1 MLTEEQQAQL
11 DALLEKLEKDGVDY
25 DTMKAEYD
33 KLENS
38 FKEVEEVD
46 EVEKTDDSQS
56 KGANVD
62 QKNVVAP
69 EDSDSPSFLENIKS
83 SLDSTLNKYK
93 FSNPLVSEKVEKER
107 KRKETESKGK
117 DEFYVDSDSN
127 EIDFSKLDDVDFNTF
142 KDSLV
147 INDKGE
153 YLGLDG
159 KPYEKVLD
167 AYQSAIYAKE
177 GLDFKNISQFEKDIQ
192 EAEVF
197 FNNNIMSKE
206 NIFTRTGKGGQRIDV
221 KKDDVFN
228 PDYTPTD
235 EELSNPNL
243 AKFFNEDGTVKSE
256 EEVDT
261 IMEDA
266 KKYEGFLGG
275 KYQEIK
281 EIADNKL
288 KGFLNEQAKPQVD
301 DLQDAIGDTI
311 KGLNEQLQ
319 VYNVNFTDKTMSSED
334 NFSRT
339 MENVKVDINNQ
350 YSELNNRLKE
360 LTGYTFDNFD
370 KAIDE
375 AKTPEEK
382 QNLQDLSSLYS
393 SLNEYAKPYVK
404 VANDSAVL
412 NRYSQELNST
422 LTTMGLIMGYDDVSN
437 IRGEYIDNATS
448 SVVNNAVIGW
458 NSGQMNEEFWQMV
471 YGVNSLAD
479 EEGMKKPAERI
490 ALLQAKNNGMLS
502 SRVWERYNNA
512 KTFAEQRQLLA
523 ANPVEI
529 FTTLFGSSMS
539 QFFST
544 GTELFIPIVGASTG
558 TGAVVGGAAGAL
570 TGAGY
575 GLMGW
580 QAITGFNMELGNAYS
595 STFQKAGLDLT
606 NPDDVIKGMQDPDLV
621 AKANELGV
629 KRGVPIALANILG
642 AKAAGAFVSPLA
654 SASKQIGLGLV
665 SQTVVEPV
673 FEGAGELGAQ
683 VWSGEGIVIPEIVN
697 EMIGGQFGTASNLSL
712 KIAKANM
719 YSESVKKATQL
730 QNLNNVINGNHSVK
744 DLTRFV
750 KRLRV
755 DDRITEEEGKKII
768 TNGEIL
774 ASTKE
779 ALSNVK
785 VSKTVTQRVADLLS
799 TKRFIQSN
807 DAFNKIGGD
816 KIKQIDAEIDF
827 LKESN
832 SLKSEDKVTTITDY
846 QRNQKNSLIGGLN
859 FLKTLGVDSDIELVM
874 IDDNLNPTLPEEYES
889 QRNKIIKKLKG
900 GANAYITAYKPGKKQ
915 SIFVSQQTIDKNA
928 NLQLV
933 QDSAAA
939 ASVSVAHEVLHAVLD
954 RTMTNDQVI
963 GLSDKLTGY
972 LNEQKENDGKN
983 ISAGVVD
990 KINSRLNNYKVNRDK
1005 VLNNKNSSQKAKDE
1019 ANANYAQEVFTNI
1032 SDEIS
1037 LGNINWNRQDKP
1049 FWQRV
1054 ANDLTD
1060 FYKYKLG
1067 MGDDVINAA
1076 NIETGEQ
1083 AFEFLKNYNKTF
1095 FKGKLGSVVTPDAIA
1110 PTEQGAERESI
1121 VEKNKKLSEALKNAT
1136 PQEATDIKNDL
1147 FLNNQGIVNDFVK
1160 DKFKGGLG
1168 INREE
1173 FKAAVQEEVLV
1184 RLNTTYNPTKGEYGA
1199 YIREALYGGGKFGG
1213 GRLGNILKSLGQD
1226 GELFTSEI
1234 DDNKMAN
1241 TPEPTPTA
1249 TSQDKP
1255 QIDLARRL
1263 RLNDKER
1270 LKVISAVVKTLGTR
1284 LPSMDQKAFK
1294 KELEKSF
1301 SNELKKP
1308 LADLMGT
1315 RKSYTRFLSDPQ
1327 VKRTIV
1333 QKLPITTLVRMERL
1347 VKPENR
1353 IFTKEIQRN
1362 LKPKAV
1368 DKAIAE
1374 GKLGKDTGR
1383 TTGPTLYAKKMPTKE
1398 QFLEFFDIAGSKKG
1412 TRKDKLAENLGAE
1425 LAFDQTMDVLMNNEV
1440 AKQRFEGIQAL
1451 TNNDLKEN
1459 YIAIIAKQIER
1470 DNPDNDTRAS
1480 EVFATAIDLGI
1491 AQEDLTAVLQSE
1503 TLAQDYPSLNNVF
1516 ENAVND
1522 VLDAEGINNKG
1533 FLARLTKDFKD
1544 NETLNSYL
1552 TNKEYSLGKKINGVL
1567 ITNKDRQNRA
1577 FDVANELLDYFP
1589 AEEMQAAENVSNKN
1603 QNWLSK
1609 VIYKDNGSDRGL
1621 MFYTDQTEKEQ
1632 IDASKTIKGTIIIQK
1647 GFEAVIPSL
1656 QEKQKIILNKTR
1668 SSAYKSNL
1676 IIQKTKIA
1684 KAIKNDKFNKLQN
1697 EKTKINGKNRISDST
1712 KQRWKKFGKLK
1723 KDLEVSNKTANKLGH
1738 IINIASNIA
1747 NEELT
1752 GKQKAAKLRK
1762 IIGNDGI
1769 KALKAGHALM
1779 EAVHSSWN
1787 DWVDHQVNT
1796 GKMTRDE
1803 AVKDVITNLQLTTNS
1818 VFSAR
1823 AYAAFTSFYFTDGAQ
1838 NIPKNLQG
1846 YKGEHVYDASN
1857 LTSAIVKSIANN
1869 TFNQDIEG
1877 ILDGF
1882 EQSFI
1887 PTKLADTLD
1896 DLGGRNNRLKNLRF
1910 LLDPEIGKNT
1920 YSVLTNETMYE
1931 VAVREFT
1938 EQMLED
1944 TGVKVNIEEQTR
1956 ESSTPQMSKD
1966 FNKIL
1971 EQTKGVGIFDIY
1983 SDKRSKAIGAK
1994 KGRFSFFIPPS
2005 AEDFVG
2011 LIYSFLDKGK
2021 VGEKQ
2026 MEFFKEN
2033 LIKPFGQAMQAL
2045 NLAQNVTRNLYND
2058 TRKEYKD
2065 IHKLLKKETN
2075 FQGFTYE
2082 DAARVYMWT
2091 LAGYDIPGLNRND
2104 IKKLV
2109 DIVNSNERL
2118 KDYSKKISSI
2128 TGTEQ
2133 GYVAPGENWD
2143 AGSILND
2150 MQQES
2155 KDLKRKEFLSQWI
2168 ENKNAIFS
2176 KENLNKIE
2184 AIYGSNFRES
2194 LEDMLY
2200 RMENGTNRNFGTNR
2214 LVNNFMNWINNS
2226 VGAIMFFNARSA
2238 VLQTIS
2244 ALNYVN
2250 LTDNNPIA
2258 VAKTLLNQKQYWTDF
2273 VELFNSDFLKS
2284 RRSGLK
2290 TDVNASEIANYVKG
2304 SKNKVK
2310 AGISYLLSKGFLPTQ
2325 MADSFAIAIGGAS
2338 MVRNRINA
2346 LKKQGMSEAEAKA
2359 QALLD
2364 WQELTEEAQQ
2374 SSRADRISSQQAGPL
2389 GRVILAFANTPMQY
2403 ARLMK
2408 KATLDL
2414 VNRRGDWKTNL
2425 SKIMYYGAVQNF
2437 AFNAMQQAL
2446 FALMWDEDDDE
2457 EPNRDKMIGIGNGM
2471 ADSLLRGMG
2480 VGGAGVAAAKN
2491 IIIEA
2496 IRQSKKKRPDYEV
2509 AALKALSLSPPIS
2522 SKINKLR
2529 SAALTYQYNK
2539 EEIME
2544 MGLSLDNPAYLAVGK
2559 ITSATTN
2566 LPLDRVIQKYNNLDV
2581 AMDNQTETWQSIAL
2595 VLGWDQWS
2603 LGLDPYA
2610 KYKKPKSTK
2619 SKSKYGSSKYGKSKY
2634 KSKSKY

>member
-11 DALLEKLEKDGVDY
+11 DALLEKLDKEGADY
-25 DTMKAEYD
+25 DTARAEYD
-33 KLENS
+33 KLKNS
-38 FKEVEEVD
+38 FKNV
-46 EVEKTDDSQS
+46 EVEKTNDSQT
-56 KGANVD
+56 KGADVD
-62 QKNVVAP
+62 QKKVVAP
-69 EDSDSPSFLENIKS
+69 ENSESPSFLENIKS
-83 SLDSTLNKYK
+83 NLDSTLGKYK
-93 FSNPLVSEKVEKER
+93 YSNPLVSDAVERER
-107 KRKETESKGK
+107 KRKKIKETGRE
-117 DEFYVDSDSN
+117 DFYVDKENAD
-127 EIDFSKLDDVDFNTF
+127 IDFSKLDNVNFNTF
-142 KDSLV
+142 KNSLV
-147 INDKGE
+147 VNDKGE
-153 YLGLDG
+153 YLGVDG

-167 AYQSAIYAKE
+167 AYQSAIYAQN
-177 GLDFKNISQFEKDIQ
+177 GLNFENIEKFKSENQ
-192 EAEVF
+192 EAEEF
-197 FNNNIMSKE
+197 YNNNILSKE
-206 NIFTRTGKGGQRIDV
+206 NIFTRTSKAGQRIDV
-221 KKDDVFN
+221 KRDDVFN
-228 PDYTPTD
+228 PDYKPTK
-235 EELSNPNL
+235 EELANPNL
-243 AKFFNEDGTVKSE
+243 AKFFNKDGSIKSE
-256 EEVDT
+256 EEVD
-261 IMEDA
+261 ILMEDA

-275 KYQEIK
+275 EYQKIK

-288 KGFLNEQAKPQVD
+288 KGFLETQAEPQVNN
-301 DLQDAIGDTI
+301 LQKNISDTI
-311 KGLNEQLQ
+311 KGLNDQLQ
-319 VYNVNFTDKTMSSED
+319 VYNVGFTDKNMSAED
-334 NFSRT
+334 TFGKT
-339 MENVKVDINNQ
+339 MEVVKTDINSR
-350 YSELNNRLKE
+350 YAELDNKLQE
-360 LTGYTFDNFD
+360 LTGYRFNEFD
-370 KAIDE
+370 KAINK
-375 AKTPEEK
+375 AKTPKEK
-382 QNLQDLSSLYS
+382 QDLQDLASLYS
-393 SLNEYAKPYVK
+393 SLNDYAKPFVK
-404 VANDSAVL
+404 VANDSAIL
-412 NRYSQELNST
+412 NRYSEELNST

-437 IRGEYIDNATS
+437 IRGEYIDSATS
-448 SVVNNAVIGW
+448 SVINNARLGW

-490 ALLQAKNNGMLS
+490 ALLQAKNNGILT

-529 FTTLFGSSMS
+529 FTSLFGASMS

-544 GTELFIPIVGASTG
+544 GTELFIP
-558 TGAVVGGAAGAL
+558 VVGGSTAAGATVGGGAGAL

-606 NPDDVIKGMQDPDLV
+606 NPDDVIKGMQDKDLV

-654 SASKQIGLGLV
+654 STSKQIGLGLI
-665 SQTVVEPV
+665 SQTAVEPA

-683 VWSGEGIVIPEIVN
+683 VWSGEGIVVPEIVN

-712 KIAKANM
+712 KIAKANL
-719 YSESVKKATQL
+719 YSKSVEKAQQL
-730 QNLNNVINGNHSVK
+730 QNLSSVVNGNYSVK

-750 KRLRV
+750 NRLTK
-755 DDRITEEEGKKII
+755 DNRITESEGKRII

-779 ALSNVK
+779 ALGSVK
-785 VSKTVTQRVADLLS
+785 VSKSVKQRVADLLS

-807 DAFNKIGGD
+807 DQFNKLGGD
-816 KIKQIDAEIDF
+816 KLKQIDSEIDF
-827 LKESN
+827 LKQSN
-832 SLKSEDKVTTITDY
+832 SLKTEDKVTTITDY
-846 QRNQKNSLIGGLN
+846 QRNQKNSLLGGVE
-859 FLKTLGVDSDIELVM
+859 FLKTLGIDSDIELIM
-874 IDDNLNPTLPEEYES
+874 IDDNVDPTLPTEYES
-889 QRNKIIKKLKG
+889 QRKKIVNKLKG
-900 GANAYITAYKPGKKQ
+900 GANAYITAYKPGEKQ
-915 SIFVSQQTIDKNA
+915 TIFVSQQTIDKNA
-928 NLQLV
+928 NLQLI
-933 QDSAAA
+933 QDEAAA

-954 RTMTNDQVI
+954 RTMTNEQVI
-963 GLSDKLTGY
+963 GLSDKLTDY

-983 ISAGVVD
+983 ISAGVVE
-990 KINSRLNNYKVNRDK
+990 KINSRLNNYRKKRDK
-1005 VLNNKNSSQKAKDE
+1005 VLNNKKASEKAK
-1019 ANANYAQEVFTNI
+1019 AQAKANYAQEVFTNI

-1049 FWQRV
+1049 FWQRI

-1083 AFEFLKNYNKTF
+1083 AFQFLKNYNKTF
-1095 FKGKLGSVVTPDAIA
+1095 FKGKLGSIVPPKIA
-1110 PTEQGAERESI
+1110 PVEQGAGERESNLQDRFDRLGKDKRAFIRDNVTVPLQQSKLNDPAEKGGIGGLVETITRQLFDNTIPESTKVLTGDSDRSAQRI
-1121 VEKNKKLSEALKNAT
+1121 VFKDALLSEAAT
-1136 PQEATDIKNDL
+1136 LIENEYVVDKQNLDKFISTRL
-1147 FLNNQGIVNDFVK
+1147 FLRAQSLLKRLGVETKVKKGLDSAKNVANEESTIVND
-1160 DKFKGGLG
+1160 
-1168 INREE
+1168 ES
-1173 FKAAVQEEVLV
+1173 
-1184 RLNTTYNPTKGEYGA
+1184 T
-1199 YIREALYGGGKFGG
+1199 
-1213 GRLGNILKSLGQD
+1213 
-1226 GELFTSEI
+1226 
-1234 DDNKMAN
+1234 
-1241 TPEPTPTA
+1241 
-1249 TSQDKP
+1249 
-1255 QIDLARRL
+1255 QIDLAKKL
-1263 RLNDKER
+1263 KLNDDQR
-1270 LKVISAVVKTLGTR
+1270 VKVANAVVKALGTR
-1284 LPSMDQKAFK
+1284 LPSMDQKQFK
-1294 KELEKSF
+1294 KELEKAF
-1301 SNELKKP
+1301 ANDLKKP

-1315 RKSYTRFLSDPQ
+1315 KKNYTRFLSDPK
-1327 VKRTIV
+1327 VRKTIV
-1333 QKLPITTLVRMERL
+1333 QKLPISVLVRMERL
-1347 VKPENR
+1347 IKPENR
-1353 IFTKEIQRN
+1353 IFTKELQKN

-1374 GKLGKDTGR
+1374 GKLNKDTGR
-1383 TTGPTLYAKKMPTKE
+1383 TTGPTLYAKKMPTKD
-1398 QFLEFFDIAGSKKG
+1398 QFLEFFDIKGSKKG

-1425 LAFDQTMDVLMNNEV
+1425 LAFDQTMDVLMNNET
-1440 AKQRFEGIQAL
+1440 ARQRFEGIQAL

-1459 YIAIIAKQIER
+1459 YIAIVAKQIER
-1470 DNPDNDTRAS
+1470 DNPENDTRAS
-1480 EVFATAIDLGI
+1480 EVFATAVDLGI

-1533 FLARLTKDFKD
+1533 FLARLKTTLSKNENLSKFIKNQEYKLNTKFGDK
-1544 NETLNSYL
+1544 TL
-1552 TNKEYSLGKKINGVL
+1552 TNPDRHKK
-1567 ITNKDRQNRA
+1567 A
-1577 FDVANELLDYFP
+1577 FDVAGEVLNFIP
-1589 AEEMQAAENVSNKN
+1589 SSIIKFSKNVSNQN
-1603 QNWLSK
+1603 QNIIKRIVYKFNTSVRGLGYYVNLPEADQKKLSK
-1609 VIYKDNGSDRGL
+1609 TELRKLGLDQYKKSQAIADNKIDQAIESNRFEELASDR
-1621 MFYTDQTEKEQ
+1621 
-1632 IDASKTIKGTIIIQK
+1632 
-1647 GFEAVIPSL
+1647 
-1656 QEKQKIILNKTR
+1656 
-1668 SSAYKSNL
+1668 
-1676 IIQKTKIA
+1676 TKA
-1684 KAIKNDKFNKLQN
+1684 KWNEFNKVKDDLQ
-1697 EKTKINGKNRISDST
+1697 
-1712 KQRWKKFGKLK
+1712 
-1723 KDLEVSNKTANKLGH
+1723 VANKSANKLGH
-1738 IINIASNIA
+1738 IINVATNIA
-1747 NEELT
+1747 NNEKLNA
-1752 GKQKAAKLRK
+1752 KQKSQELRK
-1762 IIGNDGI
+1762 QIGSEGAQ
-1769 KALKAGHALM
+1769 ALRAGHILM
-1779 EAVHSSWN
+1779 DAIHSSWN
-1787 DWVDHQVNT
+1787 DWVNNQVDS
-1796 GKMTRDE
+1796 GKSTRDE
-1803 AVKDVITNLQLTTNS
+1803 AVQNVITNLQLTTNS

-1823 AYAAFTSFYFTDGAQ
+1823 AYAAFTSFYFTDGNM

-1846 YKGEHVYDASN
+1846 WKGEHVYDASG
-1857 LTSAIVKSIANN
+1857 LTSDIVSSIANN
-1869 TFNQDIEG
+1869 TFVEDIEG

-1882 EQSFI
+1882 EQAWI
-1887 PTKLADTLD
+1887 PKKLADKLD

-1920 YSVLTNETMYE
+1920 YSVLTNENMYE

-1938 EQMLED
+1938 EQVLED
-1944 TGVKVNIEEQTR
+1944 AGVKVNIDEQTR
-1956 ESSTPQMSKD
+1956 ESSTSEMSKE

-1971 EQTKGVGIFDIY
+1971 EETKGVGIYDIY
-1983 SDKRSKAIGAK
+1983 SDKRSKALGAK
-1994 KGRFSFFIPPS
+1994 KGRFNFFIPPS

-2011 LIYSFLDKGK
+2011 LMYSFLSKGK

-2058 TRKEYKD
+2058 VRKEYKD
-2065 IHKLLKKETN
+2065 IHKLLKKESE
-2075 FQGFTYE
+2075 FKGFTYE

-2104 IKKLV
+2104 VKKLV
-2109 DIVNSNERL
+2109 DIVNNNERL

-2133 GYVAPGENWD
+2133 GYVPPGENWD
-2143 AGSILND
+2143 AGSILSD

-2155 KDLKRKEFLSQWI
+2155 KDIKRKEFLNKWI
-2168 ENKNAIFS
+2168 QNKNVIFS

-2184 AIYGSNFRES
+2184 AIYGSNFREA

-2244 ALNYVN
+2244 ALNYIN
-2250 LTDNNPIA
+2250 LSDNNPIA

-2304 SKNKVK
+2304 SKNKAK
-2310 AGISYLLSKGFLPTQ
+2310 AAISYLLSKGFLPTQ
-2325 MADSFAIAIGGAS
+2325 LADSFAIAIGGAS
-2338 MVRNRINA
+2338 MVRNRINT
-2346 LKKQGMSEAEAKA
+2346 LKRQGMSEADAKA
-2359 QALLD
+2359 KALLD

-2374 SSRADRISSQQAGPL
+2374 SSRADRISQQQAGPL

-2408 KATLDL
+2408 KSTLDL

-2457 EPNRDKMIGIGNGM
+2457 EKERDKMIGIGNGM

-2496 IRQSKKKRPDYEV
+2496 IRQSKKNRPDYEI

-2539 EEIME
+2539 DEIME

-2559 ITSATTN
+2559 VASATTN
-2566 LPLDRVIQKYNNLDV
+2566 LPLDRIVQKYNNLDV
-2581 AMDNQTETWQSIAL
+2581 AFDNQTENWQSIAL

-2610 KYKKPKSTK
+2610 KYKKPKT
-2619 SKSKYGSSKYGKSKY
+2619 SKSKYGKSKYGKSKY

>member
-11 DALLEKLEKDGVDY
+11 DALLEKLDKEGADY
-25 DTMKAEYD
+25 DTARAEYD
-33 KLENS
+33 KLKNS
-38 FKEVEEVD
+38 FKNV
-46 EVEKTDDSQS
+46 EVEKTNDSQT
-56 KGANVD
+56 KGADVD
-62 QKNVVAP
+62 QKKVVAP
-69 EDSDSPSFLENIKS
+69 ENSESPSFLENIKS
-83 SLDSTLNKYK
+83 NLDSTLGKYK
-93 FSNPLVSEKVEKER
+93 YSNPLVSDAVERER
-107 KRKETESKGK
+107 KRKKIKETGRE
-117 DEFYVDSDSN
+117 DFYVDKEN
-127 EIDFSKLDDVDFNTF
+127 EDIDFSKLDDVNFNTF
-142 KDSLV
+142 KNSLV
-147 INDKGE
+147 VNDKGE
-153 YLGLDG
+153 YLGVDG

-167 AYQSAIYAKE
+167 AYQSAIYAQN
-177 GLDFKNISQFEKDIQ
+177 GLNFENIEKFKSENQ
-192 EAEVF
+192 EAEEF
-197 FNNNIMSKE
+197 YNNNILSKE
-206 NIFTRTGKGGQRIDV
+206 NIFTRTSKAGQRIDV
-221 KKDDVFN
+221 KRDDVFN
-228 PDYTPTD
+228 PDYKPTE
-235 EELSNPNL
+235 EELANPNL
-243 AKFFNEDGTVKSE
+243 AKFFNENGSIKSE
-256 EEVDT
+256 EEVD
-261 IMEDA
+261 ILMEDA
-266 KKYEGFLGG
+266 RKYEGFLGG
-275 KYQEIK
+275 EYQKIK

-288 KGFLNEQAKPQVD
+288 KGFLETQAEPQVNN
-301 DLQDAIGDTI
+301 LQKNISDTI
-311 KGLNEQLQ
+311 KGLNDQLQ
-319 VYNVNFTDKTMSSED
+319 VYNVGFTDKNMSAED
-334 NFSRT
+334 TFGKT
-339 MENVKVDINNQ
+339 MEVVKTDINSR
-350 YSELNNRLKE
+350 YAELDNKLQE
-360 LTGYTFDNFD
+360 LTGYRFNEFD
-370 KAIDE
+370 KAINK
-375 AKTPEEK
+375 AKTPKEK
-382 QNLQDLSSLYS
+382 QDLQDLASLYS
-393 SLNEYAKPYVK
+393 SLNDYAKPFVK
-404 VANDSAVL
+404 VANDSAIL
-412 NRYSQELNST
+412 NRYSEELNST

-437 IRGEYIDNATS
+437 IRGEYIDSATS
-448 SVVNNAVIGW
+448 SVINNARLGW

-490 ALLQAKNNGMLS
+490 ALLQAKNNGILT

-529 FTTLFGSSMS
+529 FTSLFGASMS

-544 GTELFIPIVGASTG
+544 GTELFIP
-558 TGAVVGGAAGAL
+558 VVGGSTAAGAAAGGGAGAL

-606 NPDDVIKGMQDPDLV
+606 NPDDVIKGMQDKDLV

-654 SASKQIGLGLV
+654 STSKQIGLGLI
-665 SQTVVEPV
+665 SQTAVEPA

-683 VWSGEGIVIPEIVN
+683 VWSGEGIVVPEIVN

-712 KIAKANM
+712 KIAKANL
-719 YSESVKKATQL
+719 YSESVKKAKQL
-730 QNLNNVINGNHSVK
+730 QDLSSVVNGNYSVK

-750 KRLRV
+750 NRLTK
-755 DDRITEEEGKKII
+755 DNRITESEGKRII

-779 ALSNVK
+779 ALSGVK
-785 VSKTVTQRVADLLS
+785 VSKNVKQRVADLLS

-807 DAFNKIGGD
+807 DQFNKLGGD
-816 KIKQIDAEIDF
+816 KLKQIDSEIDF
-827 LKESN
+827 LKQSN
-832 SLKSEDKVTTITDY
+832 SLKTEDKVTTITDY
-846 QRNQKNSLIGGLN
+846 QRNQKNSLLGGVE
-859 FLKTLGVDSDIELVM
+859 FLKTLGIDSDIELIM
-874 IDDNLNPTLPEEYES
+874 IDDNVDPTLPTEYES
-889 QRNKIIKKLKG
+889 QRKKIVNKLKG
-900 GANAYITAYKPGKKQ
+900 GANAYITAYKPGEKQ
-915 SIFVSQQTIDKNA
+915 TIFVSQQTIDKNA
-928 NLQLV
+928 NLQLI
-933 QDSAAA
+933 QDEAAA

-954 RTMTNDQVI
+954 RTMTNEQVI
-963 GLSDKLTGY
+963 GLSDKLTDY

-983 ISAGVVD
+983 ISAGVVE
-990 KINSRLNNYKVNRDK
+990 KINSRLNNYRKKRDK
-1005 VLNNKNSSQKAKDE
+1005 VLNNKKASEKAK
-1019 ANANYAQEVFTNI
+1019 AQAKANYAQEVFTNI

-1049 FWQRV
+1049 FWQRI

-1083 AFEFLKNYNKTF
+1083 AFQFLKNYNKTF
-1095 FKGKLGSVVTPDAIA
+1095 FKGKLGSIVPPKVA
-1110 PTEQGAERESI
+1110 PVEQGAGERESNLQDRFDRLGKDKRAFIRDNVTMPLQQSKLNDPAEKGGIGGLVETITRQLFDNTIPESTKVLTGDSDRSAQRI
-1121 VEKNKKLSEALKNAT
+1121 VFKDALLSEAAT
-1136 PQEATDIKNDL
+1136 LIENEYIVDKQNLDKFISTRL
-1147 FLNNQGIVNDFVK
+1147 FLRAQSLLKRLGVETKVKKGLDSAKNVANEESTIVND
-1160 DKFKGGLG
+1160 
-1168 INREE
+1168 ES
-1173 FKAAVQEEVLV
+1173 
-1184 RLNTTYNPTKGEYGA
+1184 T
-1199 YIREALYGGGKFGG
+1199 
-1213 GRLGNILKSLGQD
+1213 
-1226 GELFTSEI
+1226 
-1234 DDNKMAN
+1234 
-1241 TPEPTPTA
+1241 
-1249 TSQDKP
+1249 
-1255 QIDLARRL
+1255 QIDLAKKL
-1263 RLNDKER
+1263 KLDNDQR
-1270 LKVISAVVKTLGTR
+1270 IKVTNAVVKALGTR
-1284 LPSMDQKAFK
+1284 LPSMDQKQFK
-1294 KELEKSF
+1294 KELEKAF
-1301 SNELKKP
+1301 KNDLKKP

-1315 RKSYTRFLSDPQ
+1315 KKSYTRFLSDRQ
-1327 VKRTIV
+1327 VRKTIID
-1333 QKLPITTLVRMERL
+1333 KLPISVLVRMERL

-1353 IFTKEIQRN
+1353 IFTKELQKN

-1374 GKLGKDTGR
+1374 GKLSKDTGR
-1383 TTGPTLYAKKMPTKE
+1383 KTGPTLYSKKRPTKDE
-1398 QFLEFFDIAGSKKG
+1398 FLGFFDIKGSTKG
-1412 TRKDKLAENLGAE
+1412 TRKDALAANLGAE
-1425 LAFDQTMDVLMNNEV
+1425 LAFDQTMDVLMNNET
-1440 AKQRFEGIQAL
+1440 ARQRFEGIQAL

-1459 YIAIIAKQIER
+1459 YIAIVAKQIER
-1470 DNPDNDTRAS
+1470 DNPENDTRAS
-1480 EVFATAIDLGI
+1480 EVFATAVDLGI

-1533 FLARLTKDFKD
+1533 FLARLKTTLSKNENLSKFIKNQEYKLNTKFGDK
-1544 NETLNSYL
+1544 TL
-1552 TNKEYSLGKKINGVL
+1552 TNPDRHKK
-1567 ITNKDRQNRA
+1567 A
-1577 FDVANELLDYFP
+1577 FDVAGEVLNFIP
-1589 AEEMQAAENVSNKN
+1589 SSIIKFSKNVSNQN
-1603 QNWLSK
+1603 QNIIKRIVYKFNTSVRGLGYYVNLPEADQKKLSK
-1609 VIYKDNGSDRGL
+1609 TELRKLGLDQYKKSQAIADNKIDQAIESNRFEELASDRTKAKWNEFNKVKDN
-1621 MFYTDQTEKEQ
+1621 
-1632 IDASKTIKGTIIIQK
+1632 
-1647 GFEAVIPSL
+1647 L
-1656 QEKQKIILNKTR
+1656 QVANK
-1668 SSAYKSNL
+1668 S
-1676 IIQKTKIA
+1676 
-1684 KAIKNDKFNKLQN
+1684 
-1697 EKTKINGKNRISDST
+1697 
-1712 KQRWKKFGKLK
+1712 
-1723 KDLEVSNKTANKLGH
+1723 ANKLGH
-1738 IINIASNIA
+1738 IINVATNIA
-1747 NEELT
+1747 NNEKLNA
-1752 GKQKAAKLRK
+1752 KQKSQELRK
-1762 IIGNDGI
+1762 QIGSEGAQ
-1769 KALKAGHALM
+1769 ALRAGHILM
-1779 EAVHSSWN
+1779 DAIHSSWN
-1787 DWVDHQVNT
+1787 DWVNNQVDS
-1796 GKMTRDE
+1796 GKSTRDE
-1803 AVKDVITNLQLTTNS
+1803 AVQNVITNLQLTTNS

-1823 AYAAFTSFYFTDGAQ
+1823 AYAAFTSFYFTDGNM

-1846 YKGEHVYDASN
+1846 WKGEHVYDASG
-1857 LTSAIVKSIANN
+1857 LTSDIVSSIANN
-1869 TFNQDIEG
+1869 TFVEDIEG

-1882 EQSFI
+1882 EQAWI
-1887 PTKLADTLD
+1887 PKKLADKLD

-1938 EQMLED
+1938 EQVLED
-1944 TGVKVNIEEQTR
+1944 TGVKVNIDEQTR
-1956 ESSTPQMSKD
+1956 ESSTSEMSKE

-1971 EQTKGVGIFDIY
+1971 EETKGVGIYDIY
-1983 SDKRSKAIGAK
+1983 SDKRSKALGAK
-1994 KGRFSFFIPPS
+1994 KGRFNFFIPPS

-2011 LIYSFLDKGK
+2011 LMYSFLSKGK

-2058 TRKEYKD
+2058 VRKEYKD
-2065 IHKLLKKETN
+2065 IHKLLKKESE
-2075 FQGFTYE
+2075 FKGFTYE

-2104 IKKLV
+2104 VKKLV
-2109 DIVNSNERL
+2109 NIVNNNERL
-2118 KDYSKKISSI
+2118 KDYSKKMSSI

-2133 GYVAPGENWD
+2133 GYVPPGENWD
-2143 AGSILND
+2143 AGSILSD

-2155 KDLKRKEFLSQWI
+2155 KDIKRKEFLNKWI
-2168 ENKNAIFS
+2168 QNKNVIFS

-2184 AIYGSNFRES
+2184 AIYGSNFREA

-2244 ALNYVN
+2244 ALNYIN
-2250 LTDNNPIA
+2250 LSDNNPIA

-2304 SKNKVK
+2304 SKNKAK
-2310 AGISYLLSKGFLPTQ
+2310 AAISYLLSKGFLPTQ
-2325 MADSFAIAIGGAS
+2325 LADSFAIAIGGAS
-2338 MVRNRINA
+2338 MVRNRINT
-2346 LKKQGMSEAEAKA
+2346 LKRQGMSEADAKA
-2359 QALLD
+2359 KALLD

-2374 SSRADRISSQQAGPL
+2374 SSRADRISQQQAGPL

-2408 KATLDL
+2408 KSTLDL
-2414 VNRRGDWKTNL
+2414 INRRGDWKTNL

-2457 EPNRDKMIGIGNGM
+2457 EKERDKMIGIGNGM

-2496 IRQSKKKRPDYEV
+2496 IRQSKKNRPDYEI

-2539 EEIME
+2539 DEIME

-2559 ITSATTN
+2559 VASATTN
-2566 LPLDRVIQKYNNLDV
+2566 LPLDRIVQKYNNLDV
-2581 AMDNQTETWQSIAL
+2581 AFDNQTENWQSIAL

-2610 KYKKPKSTK
+2610 KYKKPKT
-2619 SKSKYGSSKYGKSKY
+2619 SKSKYGKSKYGKSKY

>member
-221 KKDDVFN
+221 KRDDVFN

-275 KYQEIK
+275 EYQEIK

-889 QRNKIIKKLKG
+889 QRKKIIKKLKG

-1121 VEKNKKLSEALKNAT
+1121 VEENKKLSEALKNAT

-1168 INREE
+1168 ISREE

-1263 RLNDKER
+1263 KLNDKER
-1270 LKVISAVVKTLGTR
+1270 SKVISAVVKTLGTR

-1491 AQEDLTAVLQSE
+1491 AQEDLTAILQSDTLEQQYPALNEVFQNVINE
-1503 TLAQDYPSLNNVF
+1503 TL
-1516 ENAVND
+1516 EK
-1522 VLDAEGINNKG
+1522 EGINNKG
-1533 FLARLTKDFKD
+1533 FLARLKTTLSKNENLSQFIKNQEYKLNTKFGDK
-1544 NETLNSYL
+1544 TL
-1552 TNKEYSLGKKINGVL
+1552 TNPDRHKK
-1567 ITNKDRQNRA
+1567 A
-1577 FDVANELLDYFP
+1577 FDVAG
-1589 AEEMQAAENVSNKN
+1589 EMLNFIPSSIIKFSKNVSNQN
-1603 QNWLSK
+1603 QNIIKKIVYKFNTSVRGLGYYVNLSEADQKKLSK
-1609 VIYKDNGSDRGL
+1609 TELRKLGLDQYKKSQAIADNKIDEAIKSNKFEELASDRTKAKWNE
-1621 MFYTDQTEKEQ
+1621 F
-1632 IDASKTIKGTIIIQK
+1632 
-1647 GFEAVIPSL
+1647 
-1656 QEKQKIILNKTR
+1656 NKV
-1668 SSAYKSNL
+1668 
-1676 IIQKTKIA
+1676 
-1684 KAIKNDKFNKLQN
+1684 KNDLQVANK
-1697 EKTKINGKNRISDST
+1697 S
-1712 KQRWKKFGKLK
+1712 
-1723 KDLEVSNKTANKLGH
+1723 ANKLGH
-1738 IINIASNIA
+1738 IINIATNIA
-1747 NEELT
+1747 NNEKLNA
-1752 GKQKAAKLRK
+1752 KQKSQELRK
-1762 IIGNDGI
+1762 EIGPEGAQ
-1769 KALKAGHALM
+1769 ALRAGHILM
-1779 EAVHSSWN
+1779 DAIHSSWN
-1787 DWVDHQVNT
+1787 DWVNNQVDS
-1796 GKMTRDE
+1796 GKSTRDE
-1803 AVKDVITNLQLTTNS
+1803 AVQNVITNLQLTTNS

-1823 AYAAFTSFYFTDGAQ
+1823 AYAAFTSFYFTDGNM
-1838 NIPKNLQG
+1838 NIPKNLLG
-1846 YKGEHVYDASN
+1846 WKGEHVYDASG
-1857 LTSAIVKSIANN
+1857 LTSDIVGSIANN
-1869 TFNQDIEG
+1869 TFVEDIEG

-1882 EQSFI
+1882 EQAWI
-1887 PTKLADTLD
+1887 PKKLADKLD

-1956 ESSTPQMSKD
+1956 ESSTPQISKD

-2091 LAGYDIPGLNRND
+2091 LAGYDIPGLNKND

-2155 KDLKRKEFLSQWI
+2155 KDLKRKQFLSQWI